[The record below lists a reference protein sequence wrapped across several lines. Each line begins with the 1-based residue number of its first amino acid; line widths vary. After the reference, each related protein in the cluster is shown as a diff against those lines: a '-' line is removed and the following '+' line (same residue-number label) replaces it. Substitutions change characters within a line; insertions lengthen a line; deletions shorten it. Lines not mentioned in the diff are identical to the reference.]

1 MPEWMDPI
9 RIVAVFLIWLTFAVV
24 LWLLYRQHKQH
35 ADWLKQHRA
44 WVEAEHVR
52 MIRWKTDMDAASK
65 MREEA
70 YHLRAQAEVALAQA
84 RQQALRNHRHD

>member
-1 MPEWMDPI
+1 MPDWLVPI
-9 RIVAVFLIWLTFAVV
+9 RIIAVFLIYATFPVV
-24 LWLLYRQHKQH
+24 LWSLHRQRRQHSE
-35 ADWLKQHRA
+35 WLAQHRA
-44 WVEAEHVR
+44 WVEAEHGR

-84 RQQALRNHRHD
+84 RQQALRGS